1 MDPEPKP
8 KEFDNVE
15 DVVHHYFTRFDLHE
29 ADQEEKSPR
38 EEGIELADEVVSNL
52 EINLREIGESA

>member
-1 MDPEPKP
+1 MNAEPKP

-15 DVVHHYFTRFDLHE
+15 DVVHHYFADFELHE

-38 EEGIELADEVVSNL
+38 EEGIELADKIASNL
-52 EINLREIGESA
+52 EVRLREASKTD